1 MLIVRWL
8 VLVLLVA
15 SAICFVLFAVT
26 GQAKYKRYGLTIL
39 KWTVASA
46 LVFFAVLAVERL
58 R

>member
-1 MLIVRWL
+1 MVRWL

-26 GQAKYKRYGLTIL
+26 GQAKYKRFGLTIL